1 MFQKK
6 KTTKQKKVGNSW
18 IMVKGEKIACVF
30 DTGFGWPI
38 YNLEKRNK
46 AQLAASTSLL
56 PLRLKLNVMW
66 KF

>member
-1 MFQKK
+1 LDN
-6 KTTKQKKVGNSW
+6 G
-18 IMVKGEKIACVF
+18 KGREDCLCVWHQF
-30 DTGFGWPI
+30 WLAYI
-38 YNLEKRNK
+38 YLEKRNK